1 MKHKTK
7 SLFVVLALVFSGTL
21 FAQKEVYKDMDA
33 PQHERIMD
41 LLSRLTIEEKI
52 SLLRATSPG
61 IPRLEIVRVHQQI
74 AHGLGIFRETE
85 EIGLLLG
92 GLDLAAAVGAL
103 AVLQLALRPERLAR
117 RAVHAGVFA
126 LVDVAVLVHLLKNA
140 LDGLDMVF
148 VRGADEAVIGDVHQL
163 PQIEHAALT
172 LDDLVDEL
180 LRCDAGLLG
189 AVLDLLA
196 VLVRAGQE
204 HHVIAAQALV
214 ARHGIRGYGAV
225 GVADVELIRGIIDRR
240 GDVKLFFFFFAAI
253 AHGKSPS
260 FLSFRICPLYPIS
273 GKIQA
278 KTRRTALFFAQLE
291 NEPQQNGARQR
302 SGGIEPYV
310 AQRTVAPRRE
320 GLDGLVGHGR
330 EHGEQHRLGQRKIP
344 CAVECARQ
352 QDAEHGKFQK
362 MRRLAQHAVCDPR
375 QDHLHHGKHAA
386 AFRVAGRGRHSG
398 VQKDPCRPKKRQ
410 DQVDPER
417 TFFHA

>member
-1 MKHKTK
+1 M
-7 SLFVVLALVFSGTL
+7 ARI
-21 FAQKEVYKDMDA
+21 EVHGDA
-33 PQHERIMD
+33 PGEA
-41 LLSRLTIEEKI
+41 
-52 SLLRATSPG
+52 RAGDAQVLQTG
-61 IPRLEIVRVHQQI
+61 IDEVAHHLVDAGARLEIVRVHQQI

-126 LVDVAVLVHLLKNA
+126 LVDVAVLIHLLEDA
-140 LDGLDMVF
+140 LDGLDVVF

-163 PQIEHAALT
+163 PQIEHAALP

-278 KTRRTALFFAQLE
+278 KTRGERPYFLRSLKMSHSRTAPVSAPAASSHTSLSAQLRPGVKDWMVSSVMAVSMA
-291 NEPQQNGARQR
+291 NSIGLASVKFRGMCPSAGCRARQ
-302 SGGIEPYV
+302 IPEN
-310 AQRTVAPRRE
+310 AP
-320 GLDGLVGHGR
+320 
-330 EHGEQHRLGQRKIP
+330 P
-344 CAVECARQ
+344 CAARR
-352 QDAEHGKFQK
+352 A
-362 MRRLAQHAVCDPR
+362 
-375 QDHLHHGKHAA
+375 
-386 AFRVAGRGRHSG
+386 
-398 VQKDPCRPKKRQ
+398 
-410 DQVDPER
+410 
-417 TFFHA
+417 